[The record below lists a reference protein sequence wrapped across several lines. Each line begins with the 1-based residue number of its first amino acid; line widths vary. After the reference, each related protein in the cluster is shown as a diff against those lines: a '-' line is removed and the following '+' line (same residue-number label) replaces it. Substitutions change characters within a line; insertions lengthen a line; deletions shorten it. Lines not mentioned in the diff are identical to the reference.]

1 MTRERAGTRASM
13 LRDRVQQRR
22 IIGHWSRDNSHR
34 PPVKKFPRS
43 IVEKFAALTVAFPGD
58 CRAVALHGEKE
69 ERSRGRYEKQTFQGK
84 THILFRATGKF
95 LLRILADL
103 SNRSYRTVQATTNG
117 INDASV

>member
-1 MTRERAGTRASM
+1 M
-13 LRDRVQQRR
+13 
-22 IIGHWSRDNSHR
+22 
-34 PPVKKFPRS
+34 KKFPRS

-69 ERSRGRYEKQTFQGK
+69 ERSRGRYEKRTFQGE

-103 SNRSYRTVQATTNG
+103 SNRSYRTVQAIANG
-117 INDASV
+117 INDAT